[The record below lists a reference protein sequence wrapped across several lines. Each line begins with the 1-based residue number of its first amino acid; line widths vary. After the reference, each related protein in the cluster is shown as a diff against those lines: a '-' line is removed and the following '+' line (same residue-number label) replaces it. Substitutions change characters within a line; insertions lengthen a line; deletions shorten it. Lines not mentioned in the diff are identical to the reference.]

1 MEFARLVLVS
11 WRHLFVSPG
20 SVSHSAFEQIKIIKL
35 VTNDR
40 LQEFEV
46 RVRGFGVFQSRRD
59 YNKRRKLVTKTGK
72 LPAF

>member
-1 MEFARLVLVS
+1 
-11 WRHLFVSPG
+11 
-20 SVSHSAFEQIKIIKL
+20 
-35 VTNDR
+35 